1 MTHTSVLNTKILDA
15 IGVESLLKG
24 SLYSAIEHAYSIA
37 CWSMPESTQWDILI
51 DPDATSLPAIE
62 TPSLHHLESGYLI
75 APFQANEKKYLIK
88 NRLHIVVNDSIEYQ
102 VTDGYESILE
112 GIKETYQTKTPS
124 IHSLLKESPESNI
137 YSDHFYKASVDQAK
151 ILIANGTFQKVVLAR
166 SKTIQTSIVD
176 IHKTLLELRVAYPH
190 SFITA
195 FYHPEI
201 GLWVIASPELLLS
214 TDTTGTFK
222 TVALAGTQAY
232 NPNIPARDV
241 SWTHKEIEEQAL
253 VSRYIIGCFKS
264 IRLRDYVEQGPR
276 TIQAGNLLHLKTEYT
291 ANTNEVNMKEIGAT
305 MLQLLHPTSAVC
317 GMPKKTALE
326 FIEATEPFN
335 RKFYSGYSGPVNINK
350 ETSLFVT
357 LRCAEIH
364 AKGITLYA
372 GAGITADSDP
382 DKEFEETNLKMDVIG
397 KVFRN
402 LTI

>member
-1 MTHTSVLNTKILDA
+1 MTHTSVLDNRILDT
-15 IGVESLLKG
+15 IGVESLLKA
-24 SLYSAIEHAYSIA
+24 SLYSALENAYAIA
-37 CWSMPESTQWDILI
+37 CWSQPESTQWDILI
-51 DPDATSLPAIE
+51 DPVATILPALE

-75 APFQANEKKYLIK
+75 APFQAIEKKYLIK
-88 NRLHIVVNDSIEYQ
+88 NRVHIIVNDSIEYH
-102 VTDGYESILE
+102 VTDGYEWILE
-112 GIKETYQTKTPS
+112 EIKEIDQTKTQS
-124 IHSLLKESPESNI
+124 IHSLLKESTESNI
-137 YSDHFYKASVDQAK
+137 HTDHFYKASVDQAK